1 MSHHP
6 YFIKSVTPAFP
17 KSECED
23 PLHDDERGPRL
34 LNTEKP
40 DHYWNPKRKARIKRI
55 CPVCYAVRQFK
66 HEQQMEQRKAD
77 LAAMDAH
84 TANGGFTCGS
94 GAATEPSSATDGSA
108 DLRGMK

>member
-84 TANGGFTCGS
+84 TANAALTGGEAVPSNGVV
-94 GAATEPSSATDGSA
+94 GTEVDHA
-108 DLRGMK
+108 

>member
-40 DHYWNPKRKARIKRI
+40 DHYWNPRRKARIKRI

-66 HEQQMEQRKAD
+66 YQQQMEQRKAD

-84 TANGGFTCGS
+84 IANSVLDRSDPSNTAASETN
-94 GAATEPSSATDGSA
+94 E
-108 DLRGMK
+108 RGEE

>member
-40 DHYWNPKRKARIKRI
+40 DHYWNPRRKARIKRI

-66 HEQQMEQRKAD
+66 YQQQMEQRKAD

-84 TANGGFTCGS
+84 IANSVLDRSDPSNTAAS
-94 GAATEPSSATDGSA
+94 
-108 DLRGMK
+108 